1 MKQEKKAKYQLT
13 ILLPNEIHYGHT
25 IDEAEKVDA
34 ISDAMEF
41 YAEQKAGEF
50 INFILEGGW
59 RHLEDDDCWSNGE
72 RHCTVDE
79 MWELFMYP

>member
-1 MKQEKKAKYQLT
+1 M
-13 ILLPNEIHYGHT
+13 LPNEIHYGHT

-59 RHLEDDDCWSNGE
+59 RHLENDYCITNVES
-72 RHCTVDE
+72 
-79 MWELFMYP
+79 